1 MLAFVLLAAFVWG
14 VAIAAF
20 MQFTRL
26 GHFLSLRLTW
36 FMTALGCGGVL
47 LLALLLLDDAGR
59 VAWWEFV
66 AIFFV
71 SSAGPSLRGIVRHQD
86 AFREIMDGAKD
97 TDSE

>member
-36 FMTALGCGGVL
+36 FMTALGCGGDL
-47 LLALLLLDDAGR
+47 LLALLLIDSAGR
-59 VAWWEFV
+59 IAWWEFV
-66 AIFFV
+66 AVFFA
-71 SSAGPSLRGIVRHQD
+71 SSFGPSLRGIVLHQTHW
-86 AFREIMDGAKD
+86 REVMDGAKD